1 MSRKIDEL
9 VAERRAALGRE
20 DGVADK
26 WGLALSGGGIRS
38 ATFCFGLLGVL
49 ARNRLLERFDLLS
62 TVSGG
67 GYIGGMLGRL
77 LQRARSAADTLA
89 IFAAFGAQ
97 EPRWFRWWLRAN
109 GRYLVPRGPADRT
122 FAFAIFLRNLLAIH
136 LELGALALALGVA
149 LATIDVGVWA
159 AIAHWVTDEW
169 VTGERIAALRW
180 LPLWL
185 PTLWPAAIPV
195 LAVLGGLATA
205 AYWVVPWVASAGR
218 PGWRPGY
225 LAVQWGIL
233 AIACGLL
240 VGFRDTLIGPQ
251 GQPGHAIRMALTWGT
266 IGLATA
272 WLIAIPWARFL
283 LRHLFEE
290 TARDALRLREE
301 AVRRWLADWQSLC
314 MKAIAVVLLL
324 GLVDRVAWFLAF
336 EFEAQA
342 KTALA
347 LAVAAAA
354 LRAAMPVL
362 GGSTQGGISGKLLL
376 SLGQLA
382 GYVLSFL
389 LCAWWVSLVHA
400 AALGPMFPTKCAE
413 DLVAT
418 NCAANLVATAWA
430 VDFGAPWL
438 RLLVIAAAAGGY
450 VLATGRNFE
459 FLNLSSLHTFYRAR
473 LVRSYLGAANPAR
486 FDRQDPLGPIGV
498 VSENGAAHLAH
509 KSVFAPDAGDDLA
522 LEAYAPHRQGG
533 PVHLIGVCI
542 NETHDPR
549 GGLFNRDRRGLPLT
563 VGPRGWVRVGQEP
576 WFRVSGAGGL
586 SLGSWVAISG
596 AAVSPGLGSQ
606 TRGGISA
613 LLAFAG
619 IRLGY
624 WWTRAARENLQR
636 PKRRLAAKSRGLLSE
651 VFCNFKGSSGPDWF
665 LSDGGHFENTAAYAL
680 LAERCRMIVLADCGA
695 DPDYRF
701 GDLENLVRK
710 ARIDLGA
717 EIEFLRPRPC
727 AEGAA
732 RPAGLALFGSLNDL
746 ASRKSNACLAL
757 ARVRYV
763 DAAEPGWLVLVKPN
777 ISAGLPVDL
786 INFAASNPAFPQ
798 QTTADQFFDEAQ
810 WESYYQLG
818 FNLGDV
824 LDTDLLEALR
834 SRHATLFES
843 DTGALTAAMPR
854 ASVTPATVPAGAAA
868 AAAAV
873 AEAAA
878 SRLPERIR
886 NSAVSASIGIGAV
899 ATVLVSSW
907 QAVDGA
913 FGALAEER
921 KAERDAIHKITEL
934 WAKLPQFDRCDK
946 TLKQEEPPLTALA
959 GAFLHHADALCPSE
973 EADWLA
979 ESRLVQEIFDEVI
992 ERCRRVE
999 ERVRSDA
1006 CTALLD
1012 AEARPIDDRQAWP
1025 QICFAER
1032 RADSPAGRQP
1042 HYWAYLYGSGA
1053 TRNLSAHPGDPVANS
1068 KASAEEERASA
1079 QEGLCTSP
1087 PDSAPAAATPAPQP
1101 KPTSAKSTERV
1112 CSGKTIYVQIHGP
1125 DQRDTVRSYREPW
1138 RKLGASV
1145 PPIEDVV
1152 ASARAKQRPPPRPV
1166 ERTTV
1171 RYHDAG
1177 SLACALELRA
1187 AAECDGT
1194 QQDVARC
1201 KQEKKEGECRNAQQD
1216 DQACRNEPNWI
1227 VEPLAPSLKPT
1238 RGVIEVWIGPEVPTR
1253 AGKAK

>member
-1 MSRKIDEL
+1 MSEKIDQL
-9 VAERRAALGRE
+9 VGERRAALGRK

-77 LQRARSAADTLA
+77 LHGARSADDTRA
-89 IFAAFGAQ
+89 IFAAFGSQ

-109 GRYLVPRGPADRT
+109 GRYLVPRGPADKT
-122 FAFAIFLRNLLAIH
+122 FALAVFLRNLLAIH
-136 LELGALALALGVA
+136 LELGALALALGVV
-149 LATIDVGVWA
+149 LAAVDVGVWA
-159 AIAHWVTDEW
+159 AIAHWVTDGW
-169 VTGERIAALRW
+169 VTGERIEALRR
-180 LPLWL
+180 LPPWL
-185 PTLWPAAIPV
+185 PTLWPVAIPV

-218 PGWRPGY
+218 PGWRPGFV
-225 LAVQWGIL
+225 AVQCVIL
-233 AIACGLL
+233 TIVLGLL
-240 VGFRDTLIGPQ
+240 VHYGDAIIGPQ
-251 GQPGHAIRMALTWGT
+251 WQPGHAIRMALTWGA
-266 IGLATA
+266 IGLAVA

-283 LRHLFEE
+283 LRHLFDE
-290 TARDALRLREE
+290 TERDALRLREE

-336 EFEAQA
+336 EFKAQA
-342 KTALA
+342 NTALA
-347 LAVAAAA
+347 LAVAAAV
-354 LRAAMPVL
+354 LRAAMPAL
-362 GGSTQGGISGKLLL
+362 GGGPQGGISGKLLL
-376 SLGQLA
+376 SLGQLS

-400 AALGPMFPTKCAE
+400 AALGPMF
-413 DLVAT
+413 AT
-418 NCAANLVATAWA
+418 EGT

-438 RLLVIAAAAGGY
+438 RLLAIGTAAGGY

-486 FDRQDPLGPIGV
+486 FGQQDTLGPTAV
-498 VSENGAAHLAH
+498 VSERGAAHLAH
-509 KSVFAPDAGDDLA
+509 KSVFDPDPDDDLA

-542 NETHDPR
+542 NQTHDPR

-563 VGPRGWVRVGQEP
+563 VGPEGWVRVGQEP
-576 WFRVSGAGGL
+576 WFQVTGAGALG
-586 SLGSWVAISG
+586 LGSWVAISG

-717 EIEFLRPRPC
+717 EIEFLRPRPR
-727 AEGAA
+727 AA
-732 RPAGLALFGSLNDL
+732 GENDRPPGVELFGSLNDL

-763 DAAEPGWLVLVKPN
+763 GATEPGWLVLVKPN

-824 LDTDLLEALR
+824 LDSDLLEALR

-843 DTGALTAAMPR
+843 DTGALTAATPR
-854 ASVTPATVPAGAAA
+854 ASVTPATVPAGAGAGAA
-868 AAAAV
+868 AAAA

-907 QAVDGA
+907 QAIDGA
-913 FGALAEER
+913 IGALAEER
-921 KAERDAIHKITEL
+921 KTERAAILKITED
-934 WAKLPQFDRCDK
+934 WAALPGRDRCST
-946 TLKQEEPPLTALA
+946 TLMSEEHPKLTALA
-959 GAFLHHADALCPSE
+959 GSFLHHADALCARR

-979 ESRLVQEIFDEVI
+979 ESSLVQEIFDEVA
-992 ERCRRVE
+992 ERCGLVE
-999 ERVRSDA
+999 TRMRSRA
-1006 CTALLD
+1006 CAALLVANTRPD
-1012 AEARPIDDRQAWP
+1012 AGGAEWP
-1025 QICFAER
+1025 QICFAGR
-1032 RADSPAGRQP
+1032 PAAPAKTRLP
-1042 HYWAYLYGSGA
+1042 TYWAYRYGFEAQRGK
-1053 TRNLSAHPGDPVANS
+1053 SAHPADSFAEARELAREEHNAALACPTVALAGEQPTPPTAQSPTAKPPPPPTAPPPRPAPVPPVAPAPAPAPTAPAAVEANS
-1068 KASAEEERASA
+1068 KICA
-1079 QEGLCTSP
+1079 GT
-1087 PDSAPAAATPAPQP
+1087 
-1101 KPTSAKSTERV
+1101 
-1112 CSGKTIYVQIHGP
+1112 TIYLQIFGP
-1125 DQRDTVRSYREPW
+1125 TQRDTVRDYRDAW

-1145 PPIEDVV
+1145 PPIEDVE
-1152 ASARAKQRPPPRPV
+1152 ATARAAQRTPPRQV
-1166 ERTTV
+1166 ALTTV
-1171 RYHDAG
+1171 RHHDPA
-1177 SLACALELRA
+1177 SKRCAEELGKA
-1187 AAECDGT
+1187 VGF
-1194 QQDVARC
+1194 
-1201 KQEKKEGECRNAQQD
+1201 G
-1216 DQACRNEPNWI
+1216 NWK
-1227 VEPLAPSLKPT
+1227 VEPLAASLKPT
-1238 RGVIEVWIGPEVPTR
+1238 RGVIEVWIGREIPARQGE
-1253 AGKAK
+1253 AK

>member
-1 MSRKIDEL
+1 MSEKIDQL
-9 VAERRAALGRE
+9 VAERRAALGRK
-20 DGVADK
+20 DGVEDK

-38 ATFCFGLLGVL
+38 ATFAFGLLGVL

-77 LQRARSAADTLA
+77 LQRASSAADTRA
-89 IFAAFGAQ
+89 IFAAFGAP

-136 LELGALALALGVA
+136 LDLGALALALGVV
-149 LATIDVGVWA
+149 LAMVDAAVWA
-159 AIAHWVTDEW
+159 AIAQW
-169 VTGERIAALRW
+169 VTGGRIEAVRW

-185 PTLWPAAIPV
+185 PTLWPLAIPL
-195 LAVLGGLATA
+195 LAMLGGLATV

-218 PGWRPGY
+218 PGWRPSY

-240 VGFRDTLIGPQ
+240 VGYRDTLIGPP

-272 WLIAIPWARFL
+272 WLLAIPWARFL
-283 LRHLFEE
+283 LRHLFAKAEI
-290 TARDALRLREE
+290 DGLRLREE
-301 AVRRWLADWQSLC
+301 AVRRWLADWQSMV
-314 MKAIAVVLLL
+314 MKAIAVVLLV
-324 GLVDRVAWFLAF
+324 GLVDRAAWFLAF
-336 EFEAQA
+336 EFKAQA
-342 KTALA
+342 DTALA
-347 LAVAAAA
+347 LAVAAAV
-354 LRAAMPVL
+354 LRAAMPAL
-362 GGSTQGGISGKLLL
+362 GGGARGGMSGKLLL
-376 SLGQLA
+376 SLGQFA
-382 GYVLSFL
+382 GYLLGFL

-400 AALGPMFPTKCAE
+400 AALGPMF
-413 DLVAT
+413 
-418 NCAANLVATAWA
+418 ATADK

-438 RLLVIAAAAGGY
+438 RLFVIGAAAGGY

-486 FDRQDPLGPIGV
+486 FVQQAPLGPIGV

-509 KSVFAPDAGDDLA
+509 KSVFAPDPGDDLA
-522 LEAYAPHRQGG
+522 MEAYAPHRQGG

-542 NETHDPR
+542 NQTRDPR

-563 VGPRGWVRVGQEP
+563 VGPRGWMRVGLGP
-576 WFRVSGAGGL
+576 WEKMEGRGAL

-613 LLAFAG
+613 VLAFAG

-624 WWTRAARENLQR
+624 WWTRSAHENLQR
-636 PKRRLAAKSRGLLSE
+636 PARRLAGKSRGLLSE
-651 VFCNFKGSSGPDWF
+651 VFCNFKGSTGPNWF

-680 LAERCRMIVLADCGA
+680 LAEHCRMIVLADCGA
-695 DPDYRF
+695 DPEYRF

-717 EIEFLRPRPC
+717 EIEFLRPRPR
-727 AEGAA
+727 AEGEQ
-732 RPAGLALFGSLNDL
+732 RPAGVELFGSLNEL

-757 ARVRYV
+757 ARVRYKE
-763 DAAEPGWLVLVKPN
+763 AAEPGWLVLVKPN

-786 INFAASNPAFPQ
+786 INFAASNPTFPQ

-818 FNLGDV
+818 FKLGEA
-824 LDTDLLEALR
+824 LDIDLLEALR

-843 DTGALTAAMPR
+843 DTGALAA
-854 ASVTPATVPAGAAA
+854 ATTRIAGTVGTAAA
-868 AAAAV
+868 AADASD
-873 AEAAA
+873 

-899 ATVLVSSW
+899 ATLLVSSW

-913 FGALAEER
+913 FGAMAEKR
-921 KAERDAIHKITEL
+921 KAERDAIHRITEL
-934 WAKLPQFDRCDK
+934 WAKLPGRDRCDK
-946 TLKQEEPPLTALA
+946 ALEQAEPPLLTALA
-959 GAFLHHADALCPSE
+959 GGFLHHADALCPLQ
-973 EADWLA
+973 EAEWLA
-979 ESRLVQEIFDEVI
+979 ESRLVQEIFDEAI
-992 ERCRRVE
+992 ARCRLVE
-999 ERVRSDA
+999 TRMRSAA
-1006 CTALLD
+1006 CAALLD
-1012 AEARPIDDRQAWP
+1012 AQARPIEDRQAWP
-1025 QICFAER
+1025 QICFAKR
-1032 RADSPAGRQP
+1032 RADPPAGRQA
-1042 HYWAYLYGSGA
+1042 HYWAYRYGLDAAPKLG
-1053 TRNLSAHPGDPVANS
+1053 AHPGDLVAKS
-1068 KASAEEERASA
+1068 KASAEEDRANARRALCAAPPNSA
-1079 QEGLCTSP
+1079 A
-1087 PDSAPAAATPAPQP
+1087 APATPPQQP
-1101 KPTSAKSTERV
+1101 EPTSAPGPTVPV

-1125 DQRDTVRSYREPW
+1125 DQRDTVRSYRDPW
-1138 RKLGASV
+1138 RRLGASV

-1177 SLACALELRA
+1177 SLACASALWA
-1187 AAECDGT
+1187 TAECAGA
-1194 QQDVARC
+1194 QQNHARC
-1201 KQEKKEGECRNAQQD
+1201 TQEKKTAVECWKEQQNYLV
-1216 DQACRNEPNWI
+1216 CLNKPHWN

-1238 RGVIEVWIGPEVPTR
+1238 LGVIEVWIGPDVPAK
-1253 AGKAK
+1253 AGEAK

>member
-1 MSRKIDEL
+1 MSEKIDQL
-9 VAERRAALGRE
+9 VGERRAALGRK

-77 LQRARSAADTLA
+77 LHGARSADDTRA
-89 IFAAFGAQ
+89 IFAAFGSQ

-109 GRYLVPRGPADRT
+109 GRYLVPRGPADKT
-122 FAFAIFLRNLLAIH
+122 FALAVFLRNLLAIH
-136 LELGALALALGVA
+136 LELGALALALGVV
-149 LATIDVGVWA
+149 LAAVDVGVWA
-159 AIAHWVTDEW
+159 AIAHWVTDGW
-169 VTGERIAALRW
+169 VTGERIEALRR
-180 LPLWL
+180 LPPWL
-185 PTLWPAAIPV
+185 PTLWPVAIPV

-218 PGWRPGY
+218 PGWRPGFV
-225 LAVQWGIL
+225 AVQCVIL
-233 AIACGLL
+233 TIVLGLL
-240 VGFRDTLIGPQ
+240 VHYGDAIIGPQ
-251 GQPGHAIRMALTWGT
+251 WQPGHAIRMALTWGA
-266 IGLATA
+266 IGLAVA

-283 LRHLFEE
+283 LRHLFDE
-290 TARDALRLREE
+290 TERDALRLREE

-336 EFEAQA
+336 EFKAQA
-342 KTALA
+342 NTALA
-347 LAVAAAA
+347 LAVAAAV
-354 LRAAMPVL
+354 LRAAMPAL
-362 GGSTQGGISGKLLL
+362 GGGTQGGISGKLLL
-376 SLGQLA
+376 SLGQLS

-400 AALGPMFPTKCAE
+400 AALGPMF
-413 DLVAT
+413 AT
-418 NCAANLVATAWA
+418 EGT
-430 VDFGAPWL
+430 VDFGTPWL
-438 RLLVIAAAAGGY
+438 RLLAIGTAAGGY

-486 FDRQDPLGPIGV
+486 FGQQDTLGPTAV
-498 VSENGAAHLAH
+498 VSERGAAHLAH
-509 KSVFAPDAGDDLA
+509 KSVFDPDPDDDLA

-542 NETHDPR
+542 NQTHDPR

-563 VGPRGWVRVGQEP
+563 VGPEGWVRVGQEP
-576 WFRVSGAGGL
+576 WFQVTGAGALG
-586 SLGSWVAISG
+586 LGSWVAISG

-717 EIEFLRPRPC
+717 EIEFLRPRPR
-727 AEGAA
+727 AA
-732 RPAGLALFGSLNDL
+732 GENDRPPGVELFGSLNDL

-763 DAAEPGWLVLVKPN
+763 GATEPGWLVLVKPN

-824 LDTDLLEALR
+824 LDSDLLEALR

-843 DTGALTAAMPR
+843 DTGALTAATPR
-854 ASVTPATVPAGAAA
+854 ASVTPATVPAG
-868 AAAAV
+868 AAV

-913 FGALAEER
+913 FGAMAEER

-934 WAKLPQFDRCDK
+934 WAKLPQLDRCDK

-992 ERCRRVE
+992 ERCRLVE
-999 ERVRSDA
+999 ARTRSDA

-1025 QICFAER
+1025 QLCFAKR
-1032 RADSPAGRQP
+1032 RDDPPAGRQP
-1042 HYWAYLYGSGA
+1042 HYWAYLYGSDA

-1079 QEGLCTSP
+1079 QQGLCA
-1087 PDSAPAAATPAPQP
+1087 DPQP
-1101 KPTSAKSTERV
+1101 QPQPTSAKSTEV
-1112 CSGKTIYVQIHGP
+1112 CSGKTIYVQIHGS
-1125 DQRDTVRSYREPW
+1125 DQRDAVRSYREPW
-1138 RKLGASV
+1138 RRLGASV

-1177 SLACALELRA
+1177 SLACARELRA

-1194 QQDVARC
+1194 QQNVARC
-1201 KQEKKEGECRNAQQD
+1201 KQEKKEGECQKAQQD
-1216 DQACRNEPNWI
+1216 DQACRNKPNWI
-1227 VEPLAPSLKPT
+1227 VEPLAPSLNPT
-1238 RGVIEVWIGPEVPTR
+1238 RGVIEVWIGPEVPAR
-1253 AGKAK
+1253 AGAAK

>member
-1 MSRKIDEL
+1 MSGKIDEL
-9 VAERRAALGRE
+9 VGERRAALGRK
-20 DGVADK
+20 DGVEDK

-77 LQRARSAADTLA
+77 LQRARSAADTRA

-159 AIAHWVTDEW
+159 AIARW
-169 VTGERIAALRW
+169 VTGERFEALRW

-185 PTLWPAAIPV
+185 PTLWPTVIPV

-240 VGFRDTLIGPQ
+240 VGYRDTLIGPQ

-266 IGLATA
+266 IGLASA
-272 WLIAIPWARFL
+272 WLLAIPWARFL
-283 LRHLFEE
+283 LRHLFDQAE
-290 TARDALRLREE
+290 ADGLRLREE
-301 AVRRWLADWQSLC
+301 AVRRWLADWQSMV
-314 MKAIAVVLLL
+314 MKAIAVVLLV
-324 GLVDRVAWFLAF
+324 GLVDRAAWFLAF
-336 EFEAQA
+336 EFKAQA
-342 KTALA
+342 DTALA
-347 LAVAAAA
+347 LAVAAAV
-354 LRAAMPVL
+354 LRAAMPAL
-362 GGSTQGGISGKLLL
+362 GGGARGGMSGKLLL
-376 SLGQLA
+376 SLGQFA
-382 GYVLSFL
+382 GYLLGFL

-400 AALGPMFPTKCAE
+400 AALGPMFAAAE
-413 DLVAT
+413 K
-418 NCAANLVATAWA
+418 
-430 VDFGAPWL
+430 VDFGAPWF
-438 RLLVIAAAAGGY
+438 RLFVIAAAAGGY

-486 FDRQDPLGPIGV
+486 FDQQAPLGPIGV
-498 VSENGAAHLAH
+498 VSENGAARLAH
-509 KSVFAPDAGDDLA
+509 KSVFDPDAGDDLA
-522 LEAYAPHRQGG
+522 MDTYAPHLHGG

-542 NETHDPR
+542 NQTHDPR

-563 VGPRGWVRVGQEP
+563 VGPRGWVRAGQDP
-576 WFRVSGAGGL
+576 WTQVEGRGALG
-586 SLGSWVAISG
+586 LGSWVAISG

-624 WWTRAARENLQR
+624 WWTRAARENLPR
-636 PKRRLAAKSRGLLSE
+636 PTRRLAGKSRGLLSE
-651 VFCNFKGSSGPDWF
+651 VFCNFKGSGGPDWF
-665 LSDGGHFENTAAYAL
+665 LSDGGHFENTGAYAL
-680 LAERCRMIVLADCGA
+680 LAERCGMIVVADCGA

-727 AEGAA
+727 AEGEA

-763 DAAEPGWLVLVKPN
+763 DTAVPGWLVLVKPN

-818 FNLGDV
+818 FKLGEA
-824 LDTDLLEALR
+824 LDITLLEALR
-834 SRHATLFES
+834 SHHATLFES
-843 DTGALTAAMPR
+843 DTGALTAATLR
-854 ASVTPATVPAGAAA
+854 ASATPATVP

-913 FGALAEER
+913 FGAMAEER

-934 WAKLPQFDRCDK
+934 WAKLPGGDRCDK

-979 ESRLVQEIFDEVI
+979 ESRLVQEIFDEAI
-992 ERCRRVE
+992 ERCGLVE
-999 ERVRSDA
+999 ARKRSAA

-1012 AEARPIDDRQAWP
+1012 AQARPVEDRQAWP
-1025 QICFAER
+1025 QVCFAKR
-1032 RADSPAGRQP
+1032 REDPSAGRQT
-1042 HYWAYLYGSGA
+1042 HYWAYRYGLDAAPKLG
-1053 TRNLSAHPGDPVANS
+1053 AHPGDPVANS
-1068 KASAEEERASA
+1068 KASAEEEHANA
-1079 QEGLCTSP
+1079 QRVLCASP
-1087 PDSAPAAATPAPQP
+1087 PDSAPAAATPAPQA
-1101 KPTSAKSTERV
+1101 KPTSAPTPPVPV
-1112 CSGKTIYVQIHGP
+1112 CSGKTLYVQIHGP
-1125 DQRDTVRSYREPW
+1125 GQRDVVRSYREPW
-1138 RKLGASV
+1138 RGLGASV
-1145 PPIEDVV
+1145 PPIDDVV

-1177 SLACALELRA
+1177 SLACASALDKAVGL
-1187 AAECDGT
+1187 DSW
-1194 QQDVARC
+1194 
-1201 KQEKKEGECRNAQQD
+1201 K
-1216 DQACRNEPNWI
+1216 
-1227 VEPLAPSLKPT
+1227 VEPLAESLKPT
-1238 RGVIEVWIGPEVPTR
+1238 RGVIEVWIGPEIPDSGSSTQGTR
-1253 AGKAK
+1253 P

>member
-9 VAERRAALGRE
+9 VAERRAALGRK

-77 LQRARSAADTLA
+77 LQRARSPADTQTVFEA
-89 IFAAFGAQ
+89 FARQ

-109 GRYLVPRGPADRT
+109 GRYLVPRGPADKT
-122 FAFAIFLRNLLAIH
+122 FALAIFLRNLLAIH
-136 LELGALALALGVA
+136 LELGALALALGVL
-149 LATIDVGVWA
+149 LAAVDVGVWA
-159 AIAHWVTDEW
+159 AIAEWVTDEW
-169 VTGERIAALRW
+169 VTGEPIAALRW
-180 LPLWL
+180 LPAWL
-185 PTLWPAAIPV
+185 PTLWPVAIPV

-218 PGWRPGY
+218 PGWRPGFV
-225 LAVQWGIL
+225 AVQWVIL
-233 AIACGLL
+233 TIVLGLL
-240 VGFRDTLIGPQ
+240 VHYGDAIIGPPW
-251 GQPGHAIRMALTWGT
+251 QPGHAIRMTLTWGA
-266 IGLATA
+266 IGLAIA

-342 KTALA
+342 NTALA

-438 RLLVIAAAAGGY
+438 RLLAIGAAAGGY

-486 FDRQDPLGPIGV
+486 FDRQAALGPTEAV
-498 VSENGAAHLAH
+498 PVNGAAHLAH
-509 KSVFAPDAGDDLA
+509 KSVFDPDPDDDLA

-542 NETHDPR
+542 NQTHDPR

-563 VGPRGWVRVGQEP
+563 VGPEGWVRVGQEP

-717 EIEFLRPRPC
+717 EIEFLRPRPR
-727 AEGAA
+727 AA
-732 RPAGLALFGSLNDL
+732 GENDRPPGVELFGSLNDL

-868 AAAAV
+868 AAVAAV

-907 QAVDGA
+907 QAVDGVI
-913 FGALAEER
+913 GAMEEER
-921 KAERDAIHKITEL
+921 KAERDAIQKITEL
-934 WAKLPQFDRCDK
+934 WEKLPGLDRCDK
-946 TLKQEEPPLTALA
+946 ALDQKEQPQLTALA
-959 GAFLHHADALCPSE
+959 GNFLHHADALCPSE

-999 ERVRSDA
+999 ARVRSDA

-1068 KASAEEERASA
+1068 KASAEEERASV

-1087 PDSAPAAATPAPQP
+1087 PDSARAAATPAPQP
-1101 KPTSAKSTERV
+1101 KPTSAESTERV

-1152 ASARAKQRPPPRPV
+1152 ASARAKQRPPPRQV
-1166 ERTTV
+1166 ALTTV
-1171 RYHDAG
+1171 RHHEPDSKG
-1177 SLACALELRA
+1177 CADELGKA
-1187 AAECDGT
+1187 VGFA
-1194 QQDVARC
+1194 
-1201 KQEKKEGECRNAQQD
+1201 
-1216 DQACRNEPNWI
+1216 NWK
-1227 VEPLAPSLKPT
+1227 VEPLAASLKPT
-1238 RGVIEVWIGPEVPTR
+1238 RGVIEVWIGPEIPAKTGPT
-1253 AGKAK
+1253 K

>member
-1 MSRKIDEL
+1 MSEKIDQL
-9 VAERRAALGRE
+9 VGERRAALGRK

-77 LQRARSAADTLA
+77 LHGARSADDTRA
-89 IFAAFGAQ
+89 IFAAFGSQ

-109 GRYLVPRGPADRT
+109 GRYLVPRGPADKT
-122 FAFAIFLRNLLAIH
+122 FALAVFLRNLLAIH
-136 LELGALALALGVA
+136 LELGALALALGVV
-149 LATIDVGVWA
+149 LAAVDVGVWA
-159 AIAHWVTDEW
+159 AIAHWVTDGW
-169 VTGERIAALRW
+169 VTGERIEALRR
-180 LPLWL
+180 LPPWL
-185 PTLWPAAIPV
+185 PTLWPVAIPV

-218 PGWRPGY
+218 PGWRPGFV
-225 LAVQWGIL
+225 AVQCVIL
-233 AIACGLL
+233 TIVLGLL
-240 VGFRDTLIGPQ
+240 VHYGDAIIGPQ
-251 GQPGHAIRMALTWGT
+251 WQPGHAIRMALAWGA
-266 IGLATA
+266 IGLAVA

-283 LRHLFEE
+283 LRHLFDE
-290 TARDALRLREE
+290 TERDALRLREE

-336 EFEAQA
+336 EFKAQA
-342 KTALA
+342 NTALA
-347 LAVAAAA
+347 LAVAAAV
-354 LRAAMPVL
+354 LRAAMPAL
-362 GGSTQGGISGKLLL
+362 GGGPQGGISGKLLL
-376 SLGQLA
+376 SLGQLS
-382 GYVLSFL
+382 GYILSFL

-400 AALGPMFPTKCAE
+400 AALGPMF
-413 DLVAT
+413 AT
-418 NCAANLVATAWA
+418 EGT
-430 VDFGAPWL
+430 VDFGTPWL
-438 RLLVIAAAAGGY
+438 RLLAIGTAAGGY

-486 FDRQDPLGPIGV
+486 FGQQDTLGPTAV
-498 VSENGAAHLAH
+498 VSERGAAHLAH
-509 KSVFAPDAGDDLA
+509 KSVFDPDPDDDLA

-542 NETHDPR
+542 NQTHDPR

-563 VGPRGWVRVGQEP
+563 VGPEGWVRVGQEP
-576 WFRVSGAGGL
+576 WFQVTGAGALG
-586 SLGSWVAISG
+586 LGSWVAISG

-717 EIEFLRPRPC
+717 EIEFLRPRPR
-727 AEGAA
+727 AA
-732 RPAGLALFGSLNDL
+732 GENDRPPGVELFGSLNDL

-763 DAAEPGWLVLVKPN
+763 GATEPGWLVLVKPN

-824 LDTDLLEALR
+824 LDSDLLEALR

-843 DTGALTAAMPR
+843 DTGALTAATPR
-854 ASVTPATVPAGAAA
+854 ASVTPATVPAG
-868 AAAAV
+868 AAV

-913 FGALAEER
+913 FGAMAEER

-934 WAKLPQFDRCDK
+934 WAKLPQLDRCDK

-992 ERCRRVE
+992 ERCRLVE
-999 ERVRSDA
+999 ARTRSDA

-1025 QICFAER
+1025 QLCFAKR
-1032 RADSPAGRQP
+1032 RDDPPAGRQP
-1042 HYWAYLYGSGA
+1042 HYWAYLYGSDA

-1079 QEGLCTSP
+1079 QQGLCA
-1087 PDSAPAAATPAPQP
+1087 DPQP
-1101 KPTSAKSTERV
+1101 QPQPTSAKSTEV
-1112 CSGKTIYVQIHGP
+1112 CSGKTIYVQIHGS
-1125 DQRDTVRSYREPW
+1125 DQRDAVRSYREPW
-1138 RKLGASV
+1138 RRLGASV

-1177 SLACALELRA
+1177 SLACARELRA

-1194 QQDVARC
+1194 QQNVARC
-1201 KQEKKEGECRNAQQD
+1201 KQEKKEGECQKAQQD
-1216 DQACRNEPNWI
+1216 DQACRNKPNWI
-1227 VEPLAPSLKPT
+1227 VEPLAPSLNPT
-1238 RGVIEVWIGPEVPTR
+1238 RGVIEVWIGPEVPAR
-1253 AGKAK
+1253 AGAAK